1 MIWAQ
6 LLSVMGKLRITH
18 YIILVC
24 FIAIGWLYFNN
35 TILRSRQDALIA
47 EKTQLV
53 KQIESLTLKQK
64 EQQEIIIKV
73 EEKVKQISS
82 TSKSKIKIIEREKIA
97 PGCDNAIKYLQ
108 EKTNDIKWDAK

>member
-6 LLSVMGKLRITH
+6 LLGVVGKLRITH
-18 YIILVC
+18 YIILGC
-24 FIAIGWLYFNN
+24 LITIGWLYFNN
-35 TILRSRQDALIA
+35 MLLQSKQNVLIA
-47 EKTQLV
+47 EKTQLLV
-53 KQIESLTLKQK
+53 QIESLTSKQK
-64 EQQEIIIKV
+64 EQQEMLKKV

-108 EKTNDIKWDAK
+108 EKTNDLKWDTN

>member
-24 FIAIGWLYFNN
+24 LVVIGWLYFNN
-35 TILRSRQDALIA
+35 TILHSKQDTLIA
-47 EKTQLV
+47 EKTQLLM
-53 KQIESLTLKQK
+53 QIESLTLKQK
-64 EQQEIIIKV
+64 EQQEILTKV
-73 EEKVKQISS
+73 EEKVKQISKN
-82 TSKSKIKIIEREKIA
+82 SKSKIKIIEREKIA

-108 EKTNDIKWDAK
+108 EKTTDIKWDTK